1 MHISIS
7 IGARGGAKK
16 LKVGFEF
23 SSVCF
28 PILLYLDR
36 HQKKFELPRCMG
48 SASPGGAIFGL
59 NGGENT
65 KDMTIYCNR
74 VLF

>member
-1 MHISIS
+1 M
-7 IGARGGAKK
+7 GTRGGAKK

-28 PILLYLDR
+28 PILLYPDR
-36 HQKKFELPRCMG
+36 HQKKFEHPRCMG
-48 SASPGGAIFGL
+48 SASYGGAIFGL
-59 NGGENT
+59 YGGENT